1 MQLTDVFRS
10 RGIPSVL
17 LAGLLA
23 AFAAACSSQGELTK
37 EERGDRDT
45 RTAGIL
51 DTLAP
56 VTDDSLLQRPEP
68 VIDGVPPAL
77 EVSATEKE
85 PLLDRARMHIVL
97 AAKAMESGDTLTAV
111 DQCIHASEKLDRA
124 SYLPD
129 IDEDRKYLELK
140 SRLHALYRAG
150 AHTIE
155 QSEIEVPMSAVEL
168 LAGEAA
174 EADTID
180 LSRLSFKE
188 PPPTTIPLPL
198 NQEVEKNIIYFT
210 TKMRKHFVRWL
221 ERSGRYFPVMQP
233 ILKEEGMPDEI
244 IYLTMIESGVNPV
257 ARSWAACVGLWQFL
271 KSTGELY
278 GLKGDWHTDDRR
290 DPEKATRA
298 AARHLRDLYNR
309 FDDWHL
315 ALAAYN
321 AGAGRI
327 SRAIKKSG
335 KTNPSYWE
343 VREYLP
349 KETQNYV
356 PRFIATAIIALDLK
370 EYDLADIPQERP
382 LEYDCVVTGKPY
394 HIKDIAEAVGTTVE
408 ELQLLNPTLL
418 QPVTPPR
425 RFDLRI
431 PRGNA
436 PVFAAHLD
444 SLPVYDGREPGPTSS
459 ETVMIEHKVRRGEN
473 LYKLAKK
480 YRTSVGQIVKANDL
494 RSARNLRVGE
504 ILRIPKREL
513 IASTAHKVALDNV
526 ANPDGASDPT
536 ARTKGRRKLTV
547 KIESGMT
554 LGGIARNFGVT
565 VADLMTWN
573 SMASDDRIRAGS
585 TLDVWIKEEQP
596 LSEGAPLLAD
606 LRAPDGAAQSSGSAG
621 GGAAGRQPAQT
632 NSPRGIE
639 AGAAATSFEYT
650 VQRGETLASIADA
663 FNVTIQNLIEW
674 NGLKS
679 STVRSGSTLKLQPA
693 AGASVSNESA
703 PQGRPAVQEKPVA
716 QEKPAAQDKPIASDR
731 PAVQEKPV
739 TQEKPAAQDKL
750 IASENPAAQVRPIGQ
765 EQQQDS
771 IHIVQ
776 KGETL
781 YRIAGMH
788 GVKVEQLRK
797 WNSLKGSNLRTGQ
810 RLVIRRGAGTVVN
823 EEAAQRKPKGSTTTA
838 PEQMKEYTV
847 SGSATRVKSGTAV
860 PAAVEQKAV
869 QKAEQKAVRKAEQK
883 AEQSTTVPADAL
895 ETVDGIYTVRAG
907 DNLYRIARAAG
918 VPVDE
923 LMKINGLKSSVV
935 RLGQKLTIPG
945 SRAAAATSAAP
956 AATPAAPAATPAAP
970 AATPAA
976 PATTPAAPAA
986 TPAAPATARPA
997 PAADHAAGNT
1007 TVPTSGALRVEAAQ
1021 KVDQKLRTSGKN
1033 SVQTEHGR
1041 PASAATG
1048 VKHEHIVQKGE
1059 TLHSIAR
1066 RLGIPVSR
1074 LAEWNDTTRSLQIGQ
1089 KIVYYTTQ

>member
-1 MQLTDVFRS
+1 MQVTEVFRS
-10 RGIPSVL
+10 RGITSAV

-37 EERGDRDT
+37 EERSDGDR
-45 RTAGIL
+45 RTVAIL
-51 DTLAP
+51 DTLP
-56 VTDDSLLQRPEP
+56 SVLDDSLQQRADLDAE
-68 VIDGVPPAL
+68 GAPPAV
-77 EVSATEKE
+77 EVSPTEKE

-97 AAKAMESGDTLTAV
+97 ATKAMENGDTLTAV

-129 IDEDRKYLELK
+129 IDEDGKYIELTA
-140 SRLHALYRAG
+140 RLHVLYRAS

-155 QSEIEVPMSAVEL
+155 QSEIDVPMSALSL
-168 LAGEAA
+168 LSGEAA

-221 ERSGRYFPVMQP
+221 ERSGRYFPVMRP

-244 IYLTMIESGVNPV
+244 IFLTMIESGVNPI

-271 KSTGELY
+271 KSTGEMY

-343 VREYLP
+343 VRQYLP
-349 KETQNYV
+349 QETQNYV
-356 PRFIATAIIALDLK
+356 PRFIATAIIALDLE
-370 EYDLADIPQERP
+370 EYDLAAVPQERP
-382 LEYDCVVTGKPY
+382 LEYDCVVTEKPY
-394 HIKDIAEAVGTTVE
+394 QIKDIAAVLGTSIE

-418 QPVTPPR
+418 QSVTPPR
-425 RFDLRI
+425 RFDLRL
-431 PRGNA
+431 PKGNA
-436 PVFAAHLD
+436 PVFAAHRD
-444 SLPVYDGREPGPTSS
+444 SLAVYDGRDPGRTSS
-459 ETVMIEHKVRRGEN
+459 ETVVVEHKVRRGEN
-473 LYKLAKK
+473 LYKLARK
-480 YRTSVGQIVKANDL
+480 YRTTVGQIVKANDL
-494 RSARNLRVGE
+494 RSARSLRIGE
-504 ILRIPKREL
+504 ILRVPKREV
-513 IASTAHKVALDNV
+513 IATPGIKIAMDNV

-573 SMASDDRIRAGS
+573 SMASDDRIRTGN

-596 LSEGAPLLAD
+596 LSDGSPLLAD
-606 LRAPDGAAQSSGSAG
+606 LRAPESAAQNSGSAG
-621 GGAAGRQPAQT
+621 GGAAERQ
-632 NSPRGIE
+632 SPQANAPSGIE

-650 VQRGETLASIADA
+650 VRRGETLASIADA
-663 FNVTIQNLIEW
+663 LNVTIQNLIEW

-679 STVRSGSTLKLQPA
+679 TKVRSGSTLKVQQA
-693 AGASVSNESA
+693 MGASVSVEA
-703 PQGRPAVQEKPVA
+703 TPQDKPAVQEKSAA
-716 QEKPAAQDKPIASDR
+716 QEKQR
-731 PAVQEKPV
+731 
-739 TQEKPAAQDKL
+739 
-750 IASENPAAQVRPIGQ
+750 
-765 EQQQDS
+765 DS
-771 IHIVQ
+771 IYIVQ

-781 YRIAGMH
+781 YGIAGMH

-797 WNSLKGSNLRTGQ
+797 WNSLRGSNLQVGQ
-810 RLVIRRGAGTVVN
+810 RLIVRRDLDAVVKEGT
-823 EEAAQRKPKGSTTTA
+823 APRKIAGSTAAA

-847 SGSATRVKSGTAV
+847 SGSATRVKTVTAV
-860 PAAVEQKAV
+860 PAEAPPTPEQKSSQKVDQKTAP
-869 QKAEQKAVRKAEQK
+869 KAEPTAVPKAGPAAAPKAEPTAAPK
-883 AEQSTTVPADAL
+883 AEPTAAPKAEPTAAPKAEPTAAPKAEPTAAPKAEPTTAPSAAKSAAGL
-895 ETVDGIYTVRAG
+895 ETVDGIYTVRVG

-918 VPVDE
+918 TSVDE
-923 LMKINGLKSSVV
+923 LMKTNGLKSSSV
-935 RLGQKLTIPG
+935 RLGQKLIIPG
-945 SRAAAATSAAP
+945 SRAAASV
-956 AATPAAPAATPAAP
+956 PAAPAP
-970 AATPAA
+970 
-976 PATTPAAPAA
+976 
-986 TPAAPATARPA
+986 ARPT
-997 PAADHAAGNT
+997 PSSDHAEKDAASR
-1007 TVPTSGALRVEAAQ
+1007 TSGAVRVDAAQ
-1021 KVDQKLRTSGKN
+1021 KVDQKLQRSGN
-1033 SVQTEHGR
+1033 SSERMEQGR
-1041 PASAATG
+1041 PASSVTG
-1048 VKHEHIVQKGE
+1048 VQHEHIVKKGE

-1066 RLGIPVSR
+1066 QLGIPVSR
-1074 LAEWNDTTRSLQIGQ
+1074 LVEWNHTTRFLQVGQ